1 MYLKQSTTIT
11 VKMGPFLDKTD
22 GVTEETGLTPGVEVS
37 KNGGAFAARNSA
49 TAVSHDAEGWY
60 GVELNATDTGTLG
73 RLQVKAQDAAN
84 HLPVWHEFM
93 VVPANAYDSLVGG
106 TDTLQADVTQL
117 GGVTQSATDLKDFAD
132 AGYDPATNKVQGVVL
147 VDTTTT
153 NTDMRGTDSAMLAAS
168 YTAPDNTGIGDIL
181 TDTGTTLPAQ
191 ISGLNNFDPA
201 ADTVANVTTVAG
213 VSGAVGSVTGNVGG
227 NVSGS
232 VASVTDKTGFTLA
245 TSEHTSIA
253 DALLKRDWTAVSG
266 EAARSV
272 LNALRF
278 LRNKW
283 AVTGA
288 SNPRTLTVYKED
300 DTTSAWTS
308 SANTTAGDPV
318 SDSDPT

>member
-60 GVELNATDTGTLG
+60 GVELNATDTGILG

-106 TDTLQADVTQL
+106 TGTLQADLTQI

-132 AGYDPATNKVQGVVL
+132 AGYDPATGKVQGVVL
-147 VDTTTT
+147 VDTTTA
-153 NTDMRGTDSAMLAAS
+153 NTD
-168 YTAPDNTGIGDIL
+168 YTAPDNTSIAAIL

-191 ISGLNNFDPA
+191 ISSLNDFDPA
-201 ADTVANVTTVAG
+201 VDTVASVTTVG
-213 VSGAVGSVTGNVGG
+213 SVSGAVGSVTGNVGG

-253 DALLKRDWTAVSG
+253 DTLLKRDWTAVSG

-283 AVTGA
+283 AITGA
-288 SNPRTLTVYKED
+288 SNPRTLTIYKED
-300 DTTSAWTS
+300 DATSAWTS